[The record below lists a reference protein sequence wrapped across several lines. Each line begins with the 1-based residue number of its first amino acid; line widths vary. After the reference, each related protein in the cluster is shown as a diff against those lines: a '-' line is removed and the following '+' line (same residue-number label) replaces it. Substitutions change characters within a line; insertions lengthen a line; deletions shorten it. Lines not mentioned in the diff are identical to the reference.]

1 MREKRRKERIQ
12 KEDPERYAMM
22 KKDSEAQK
30 IKRQERERQQ
40 AKIKFDEPQPCPHC
54 GKMFEFKYGMQV
66 SVKKVR
72 GRIKCGKCQHFSQIM
87 K

>member
-22 KKDSEAQK
+22 KKDSETQK

-40 AKIKFDEPQPCPHC
+40 ARIKFDEPQPRPHC

-66 SVKKVR
+66 SAKKVER
-72 GRIKCGKCQHFSQIM
+72 RIKFGKRQYFSRIM